1 VALPAAALGRRAGAY
16 ALPSGAT
23 VAVGVADDGRGL
35 VLVPEGQAAY
45 DALFG
50 AAPAP
55 ARDALAALAARTDSV
70 VRASLA
76 GDWAPFRAALSLDA
90 PTEAVARREGGARAR
105 VAADLGAPNGWRV
118 VGVIPAP
125 DGGDVVVRFDHG
137 GGAYYERYGWRGG
150 SVALFA
156 RGRAAP
162 SLTVLPTG
170 ADTFAWYDI
179 ARGTLLTA
187 RFAGD
192 RLRLETPAGVLEAV
206 RVGR

>member
-1 VALPAAALGRRAGAY
+1 MNGGTIAVRAADGGGA
-16 ALPSGAT
+16 
-23 VAVGVADDGRGL
+23 L
-35 VLVPEGQAAY
+35 VLAPEGQPAY
-45 DALFG
+45 DALFSP
-50 AAPAP
+50 APAP
-55 ARDALAALAARTDSV
+55 SRDALVARTDSV
-70 VRASLA
+70 VRASVA